1 MKAVLT
7 ALCFQTTKKKMFYIF
22 TLTCCPPHSIVL
34 IVLFSDL
41 YLCLETSNFLNKNK
55 PAVCCKFDLF
65 ESRVEEE
72 KKKSVKGANVT
83 FIRKKLKAFSMS
95 FKCLSQNWDNVWK
108 TALFYICNKLYKFLK
123 CE

>member
-7 ALCFQTTKKKMFYIF
+7 ALCFQTKMFYIF

-55 PAVCCKFDLF
+55 PTVCCKFDLF

-72 KKKSVKGANVT
+72 DKECEWC
-83 FIRKKLKAFSMS
+83 
-95 FKCLSQNWDNVWK
+95 KCYV
-108 TALFYICNKLYKFLK
+108 YKN
-123 CE
+123 